1 MIGDAEKVEP
11 MAIQE
16 GVQLAKNT
24 RLWPLEIES
33 DAVNVINLINGNIAS
48 RYEIM
53 WTIADICKLI
63 SEGEC
68 PVVRAIPRECN
79 IVEHMLAM
87 MASSFENNPQI

>member
-1 MIGDAEKVEP
+1 MIGDAEQVEP

-48 RYEIM
+48 R
-53 WTIADICKLI
+53 
-63 SEGEC
+63 
-68 PVVRAIPRECN
+68 AIPRECN
-79 IVEHMLAM
+79 IVAHMLAM